1 MDARQLPLQ
10 CIHSHGCRLLALPL
24 PQPRYRRDVVSPRPL
39 PVDPLAEAKRQ
50 WLAHGW
56 TDAADGMAVVTSV
69 MRAQQLL
76 LARVDATLKP
86 FSLSFARY
94 EVLRLLAFSRTGR
107 LPLSSV
113 VARLQVHPTTV
124 TSTAERLVRDRLVV
138 REPHPHDGRAAMLA
152 MTEAGR
158 ELVDRA
164 TEALN
169 TEVFTDPGISRD
181 DAAELVAI
189 VARMRKAAGDFAD
202 PRPQPEPL

>member
-1 MDARQLPLQ
+1 MVR
-10 CIHSHGCRLLALPL
+10 S
-24 PQPRYRRDVVSPRPL
+24 RPL
-39 PVDPLAEAKRQ
+39 PMDPLAEAKRQ

-94 EVLRLLAFSRTGR
+94 EVLRLLAFSRAGS

-113 VARLQVHPTTV
+113 VARLQVHATTV
-124 TSTAERLVRDRLVV
+124 TSTAERLVRDGLIV
-138 REPHPHDGRAAMLA
+138 REPHPHDGRAALL
-152 MTEAGR
+152 TLTDAGR
-158 ELVDRA
+158 DLVEQA
-164 TEALN
+164 TETLN
-169 TEVFTDPGISRD
+169 AEVFADPGLSRD

-189 VARMRKAAGDFAD
+189 VARMRKNAGDFTD
-202 PRPQPEPL
+202 PRPQPEAL

>member
-1 MDARQLPLQ
+1 MAR
-10 CIHSHGCRLLALPL
+10 
-24 PQPRYRRDVVSPRPL
+24 PRPL
-39 PVDPLAEAKRQ
+39 SIDPLAEAKRQ
-50 WLAHGW
+50 WLAHGR

-124 TSTAERLVRDRLVV
+124 PSTAERL
-138 REPHPHDGRAAMLA
+138 M
-152 MTEAGR
+152 
-158 ELVDRA
+158 
-164 TEALN
+164 
-169 TEVFTDPGISRD
+169 
-181 DAAELVAI
+181 
-189 VARMRKAAGDFAD
+189 
-202 PRPQPEPL
+202 